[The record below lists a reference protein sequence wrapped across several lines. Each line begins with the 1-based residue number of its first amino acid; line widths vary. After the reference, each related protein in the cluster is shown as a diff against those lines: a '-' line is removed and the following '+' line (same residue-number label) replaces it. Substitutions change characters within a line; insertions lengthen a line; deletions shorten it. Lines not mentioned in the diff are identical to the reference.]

1 MDMGGCVAI
10 TINQSCIQEAPGRA
24 GSLAGPH
31 AHPGFC
37 LPAGYVST
45 ENPDAQRYP
54 DWRTIV
60 ATCFPQLVISITFGA
75 DGAVYCITVT
85 GTPEPAGSRP
95 VQLDPGIQPV
105 GLLCLLSSSY
115 DRGHQ
120 RLRASLPRDRYLEG

>member
-1 MDMGGCVAI
+1 MA
-10 TINQSCIQEAPGRA
+10 SGRA
-24 GSLAGPH
+24 NSLAGHHP
-31 AHPGFC
+31 HPGFC
-37 LPAGYVST
+37 FPAGYVSA

-75 DGAVYCITVT
+75 DRAVYGITVI

-105 GLLCLLSSSY
+105 GLLFLLSRSH
-115 DRGHQ
+115 DGGHQ
-120 RLRASLPRDRYLEG
+120 RVRPSLPRNRYLEG